1 MRNPQ
6 NPRRAVKVGEVTYR
20 SRRSAAKALGCLCSE
35 VGRAADTGGELKGMP
50 VGWAVTDAR

>member
-35 VGRAADTGGELKGMP
+35 VGRAAGTGGELKGMP
-50 VGWAVTDAR
+50 VGWAVTDA